1 MESINLTDV
10 IVALVAGYLAYIQT
24 KKSKE
29 PETQQNVL
37 NAYNDLYALVEKQR
51 DKQILENEKQQEQL
65 EELKLKLSE
74 FETLEKRL
82 KNIIEE
88 LTGMEF
94 HEYIKKLEEE
104 QSND

>member
-37 NAYNDLYALVEKQR
+37 TAYNDLYALVEKQR
-51 DKQILENEKQQEQL
+51 DKQILENEKQQEQI

-94 HEYIKKLEEE
+94 RDYIKKLEEE